1 MISSEENV
9 EVKSEDRQDEVK
21 TQIQVEKKTGDKK
34 DE

>member
-1 MISSEENV
+1 LISSEENG
-9 EVKSEDRQDEVK
+9 EVKSEDRQNEVK

>member
-1 MISSEENV
+1 MEENV
-9 EVKSEDRQDEVK
+9 EVKAEDKEAEVK